1 MMGRDKVDHVL
12 RAAGALTH
20 RNRFV
25 LIGAAAIF
33 AWREIVPPELSL
45 TRDVD
50 LFALDVPDDE
60 ADSIADELDGS
71 LGQASQFDD
80 TYGYYCDGVGP
91 ETAILPTDWRD
102 RAKEYA
108 SPNTGG
114 VTALVPH
121 PDDIGLAKLCA
132 GRPKDIDWLAAA
144 ARNALV
150 DLDRIEARFGLLPKD
165 RPQTDLA
172 TLGQRLQTVRA
183 RGR

>member
-1 MMGRDKVDHVL
+1 MMGRDKVDHIL

-80 TYGYYCDGVGP
+80 TFGYYCDGVGP

-114 VTALVPH
+114 VTAVVPH

-132 GRPKDIDWLAAA
+132 GRPKDIDWL
-144 ARNALV
+144 RGG
-150 DLDRIEARFGLLPKD
+150 DLK
-165 RPQTDLA
+165 
-172 TLGQRLQTVRA
+172 RLR
-183 RGR
+183 